1 MRKNVAAALILA
13 GLVTVFSV
21 LHSPGGKVAAR
32 IYHWSDAG
40 KATLIR
46 KIRWNDEEAISFIS
60 LLLDSGMERQ
70 DPETAVPSPPA
81 FTIELVQRN
90 LQGDL
95 IDPWEI
101 SVWMEGGCACY
112 DLRVG
117 GNGMSL
123 GPYVT
128 DITEDA
134 FLAFAT
140 KNLYS

>member
-1 MRKNVAAALILA
+1 MRKNLAAALILA
-13 GLVTVFSV
+13 GLVAVFSI
-21 LHSPGGKVAAR
+21 LHTPGWKAAAR
-32 IYHWSDAG
+32 IYHWSDTG
-40 KATLIR
+40 KATVIR
-46 KIRWNDEEAISFIS
+46 KIRWNDKDAISFIS

-70 DPETAVPSPPA
+70 EPGTAAPSPPA

-101 SVWMEGGCACY
+101 SVWMEDGCACY
-112 DLRVG
+112 DLRDG
-117 GNGMSL
+117 GNGISL

-128 DITEDA
+128 GITEDA